1 MNEAKDSLRSKA
13 TLTLLDLISEGPIGG
28 LVNGLKSVYL
38 NETPLENAN
47 GTRNFQGIS
56 ADSRNGTNDQTV
68 MPLFGNYVEAPF
80 NVGVVVKKDTPYTFT
95 VSNPSA
101 DAVRAIVTLPAL
113 TVTNGDNGDISG
125 TTVQYKFAVST
136 NGGDFVDVAAGTEWS
151 DASNPWSLQS
161 GYETASAPGAVG
173 LHVTIKGASTDTYQ
187 YPYGWIDVQ
196 AQEWTGTTWVNLAG
210 VKRLNVSNYS
220 YWDEYSSGTVNNS
233 DSYSVQSGSSMVR
246 FVITGRSSNA
256 LTLERGAV
264 RRNNATPVITISG
277 KSRSRYQRA
286 HIIPITAGASSVRI
300 RMTRIT
306 DDAAS
311 ALLQNETYL
320 DSYSE
325 IVTLNMNY
333 PNSALFGLRID
344 SQQFNQV
351 PTRSY
356 LIDGLYIR
364 VPSNYDPVSRSYSGV
379 WNGAFKWA
387 VSNNPAWVMFDI
399 LTNSRYGL
407 GNFISETQ
415 VDKAMLYTIGRYCD
429 QLVPNGFGGV
439 EPRFVLNA
447 VIRNLADAYK
457 LVSDIASVFRGM
469 GFWDGGMVQFTQDAP
484 SDPVMLY
491 SYANVVDGQF
501 NYTGSARKDRH
512 SVVHV
517 TWNDPNDF
525 YRQKIEYV
533 EDPELVSQYGV
544 KKLDTLAF
552 GCTSRGQAA
561 RVGRW
566 ILYTEKFESDFI
578 TFKVGIDSAF
588 VVPGNIVKIQDQSRA
603 GRRTAGRL
611 VSVNAARTQAVLDA
625 PLTISSTPATISVM
639 MPDGTFADRTLN
651 QGVGTHTTVNWATP
665 FTQTPV
671 DNALWMAS
679 EPNLE
684 PILARVVGIAQGQ
697 NPGEFEITALEHNPS
712 KFAAIEQGIRL
723 EERNTSILDPNFVQA
738 PVSVSVVESLYRA
751 APGVF
756 ANRMIVAWT
765 GDSTTYEVAYRG
777 TGSTNRSNW
786 TVIRVSDGLSHEILN
801 AAVGPYEIS
810 VTGINPLGKRSTT
823 TYVNFTVQGK
833 RTPPSDVTGFN
844 AIANDRGVEL
854 TWNAVADED
863 VGRYEVRQCSVIGQS
878 WEQATKIAT
887 TTTPVHQVP
896 TLPTNTQ
903 YQWLVK
909 AIDSNGNYSANAAR
923 ATVSIAPPGKVTPS
937 ASYSGTDLV
946 VSWNTP
952 TLGALPLKQY
962 EVRRGDTYATAQV
975 VGTTTDTSYKIRV
988 TWNTTQKVW
997 VTAVDISGTRG
1008 EENSATVG
1016 FSLPAAVVLTQS
1028 VKSAIF
1034 TIAWSA
1040 PLASLPIAGYEIRYG
1055 VSFDSGTSAAKI
1067 SGLQLPVTATWQGDR
1082 KYWVAAYDSNGNY
1095 GTAASV
1101 TLTVSP
1107 PVAPT
1112 VTGTISAGE
1121 LRMSWSGAEGTLPI
1135 DFYEVRR
1142 GADFATGA
1150 VVAKVYGTTTTVTV
1164 DWTESATFH
1173 VRAVDVNGTTG
1184 PSTQYISSITAP
1196 GPVTPGASFKNGALV
1211 LSWGA
1216 PTTGT
1221 LSIAQYEVREGA
1233 TWTTGTTLGFA
1244 TDRSYSI
1251 PVSWTSSKTF
1261 WVAAINVAGAYGNA
1275 GSITVSYSKYNA
1287 VGNLNAKIVQADTVL
1302 TWDVAQSG
1310 SLPIDYYDV
1319 RYGNDWSS
1327 GEIIGRVKATTITVP
1342 ITWLG
1347 SRKIWVAAVDTN
1359 GQFGTETGV
1368 TVTSAAP
1375 QAPSVTSSVVVAKAE
1390 LSWTAPASVLPIK
1403 EYEIRYGTT
1412 FEVGTP
1418 VATTLTTAY
1427 RAAIDFIGD
1436 RTYWVAAKNVNGNI
1450 GVAGQ
1455 TTVTVT
1461 AAPAPSVDGSF
1472 ILDEFKLEWTAVQGT
1487 LPTDQYEI
1495 RYGDTWA
1502 SATVQGRVK
1511 GTTISTKA
1519 KWLGSRTW
1527 WVAAID
1533 VNGNVGAPASKAFT
1547 ISAPS
1552 IPQVTQQVVDN
1563 NVLLYW
1569 AASTGTL
1576 PVSTYEFRRG
1586 STWETAEHIGEKAG
1600 GFTTIFETAGG
1611 TYTYLVAGI
1620 DSAGNVGLPG
1630 SVTVTVSQPPDY
1642 VLKADSDIIS
1652 TENTPAGT
1660 FVNAV
1665 RDTDGSFV
1673 FPVNTTETQAQHFT
1687 ARSWSTPD
1695 NQISAGY
1702 PVFIQPA
1709 LSPGYYEEV
1718 IDYGA
1723 KIGGTKVSVTITG
1736 TVVAGNPTL
1745 RTDISV
1751 KANLGDAWIDYP
1763 DSASAYVSNFRYV
1776 KVRFTVSGDDKSLYR
1791 VSRMNVKLDSKV
1803 KSDAGRGI
1811 ATLGGAHPQ
1820 GTVIHDYYD
1829 AWVPGMTMPP
1839 AGYAMNG
1846 TANENAIVSRAG
1858 PSGNLEQM
1866 WACIDSDAAS
1876 DADGGWDGEYATID
1890 PSRGHL
1896 FAVLMKTTTNGG
1908 TSYFGTNNNGT
1919 IQSLAGVV
1927 DSNPYFWNGD
1937 LPALNAWYLV
1947 VGYVHPSGYAGG
1959 SVGVAGVYDMAGVKV
1974 ASGTEFK
1981 LTAGAAS
1988 LMMRAYHYYNPTNS
2002 GAEVQ
2007 YMARPVVIP
2016 CDAADVDDKIDYLL
2030 RCATK
2035 NGGIGILN
2043 VDFLDVTSV
2052 QASPLG
2058 TTNPP
2063 VPICD
2068 FADTSYPSRFNV
2080 FLFDD
2085 AGNQVAGNF
2094 SWAARGY

>member
-13 TLTLLDLISEGPIGG
+13 TLTLLDLIGEGPIGG

-38 NETPLENAN
+38 NETPLENPN
-47 GTRNFQGIS
+47 GTRNFQGVT
-56 ADSRNGTNDQTV
+56 ADFRNGSNDQSV

-80 NVGVVVKKDTPYTFT
+80 NVGVNVKKDLPYTFT
-95 VSNPSA
+95 VSNPNA
-101 DAVRAIVTLPAL
+101 DAIRAIVTLPAL

-125 TTVQYKFAVST
+125 TTVQYKFAIST
-136 NGGDFVDVAAGTEWS
+136 NGGEFIDVAAGTEWS
-151 DASNPWSLQS
+151 DAANAWSLQS

-173 LHVTIKGASTDTYQ
+173 LHVTIKGATTNWET
-187 YPYGWIDVQ
+187 YGWIDVQ
-196 AQEWTGTTWVNLAG
+196 AQEWTGSAWVNLSG
-210 VKRLNVSNYS
+210 VKRLNISYYS
-220 YWDEYSSGTVNNS
+220 YGDEYGYGMVNNS
-233 DSYSVQSGSSMVR
+233 ETYSVQSNYSMVR
-246 FVITGRSSNA
+246 FVIVGRSSNA
-256 LTLERGAV
+256 FTIERGEV
-264 RRNNATPVITISG
+264 RRNNATPTITVSG

-286 HIIPITAGASSVRI
+286 HILRITPGASSVRI

-306 DDAAS
+306 DDATS

-320 DSYSE
+320 DSYAE

-351 PTRSY
+351 PSRSY

-364 VPSNYDPVSRSYSGV
+364 VPSNYDPVARSYSGV
-379 WNGAFKWA
+379 WNGSFKWA
-387 VSNNPAWVMFDI
+387 VSNNPAWVMFDV

-407 GNFISETQ
+407 GNFISDTQ

-429 QLVPNGFGGV
+429 QLVPNGLGGV

-447 VIRNLADAYK
+447 VIQNLADAYK

-491 SYANVVDGQF
+491 SYANVIDGQF

-533 EDPELVSQYGV
+533 EDPELVGQYGV

-588 VVPGNIVKIQDQSRA
+588 VVPGNIIKIQDQSRA

-611 VSVNAARTQAVLDA
+611 MSVNSLRTQAVLDA
-625 PLTISSTPATISVM
+625 PLTISSTPATISIM
-639 MPDGTFADRTLN
+639 LPDGTFADRTLN
-651 QGVGTHTTVNWATP
+651 EGVGTHSTVNWVSP
-665 FTQTPV
+665 LPQTPV
-671 DNALWMAS
+671 DNALWMVS

-684 PILARVVGIAQGQ
+684 PILARVIGIAQGQ
-697 NPGEFEITALEHNPS
+697 NPSEFEITALEHNPS

-738 PVSVSVVESLYRA
+738 PVSVSVVESIYRA

-756 ANRMIVAWT
+756 ANRMIVTWT

-777 TGSTNRSNW
+777 VGTSNRSNW
-786 TVIRVSDGLSHEILN
+786 TVIRVSDGLSYEILN
-801 AAVGPYEIS
+801 AAVGQYEIS
-810 VTGINPLGKRSTT
+810 ITGINPLGKRSAT

-844 AIANDRGVEL
+844 AIANERGVEL
-854 TWNAVADED
+854 SWNAVPDED
-863 VGRYEVRQCSVIGQS
+863 VSRYEVRQCAVIGQS

-887 TTTPVHQVP
+887 VTTAVHQVP
-896 TLPTNTQ
+896 TLPTNAQ

-909 AIDSNGNYSANAAR
+909 AIDSNGNYSANATR
-923 ATVSIAPPGKVTPS
+923 ATIAIEPPGKVTPS
-937 ASYSGTDLV
+937 AAYSGTDLI
-946 VSWNTP
+946 VSWNAP
-952 TLGALPLKQY
+952 TLGALPLKHY
-962 EVRRGDTYATAQV
+962 EVRRGETFASAQF

-988 TWNTTQKVW
+988 SWNSAQKIW
-997 VTAVDISGTRG
+997 VRAVDISDTSG
-1008 EENSATVG
+1008 EEGFAPIAFSA
-1016 FSLPAAVVLTQS
+1016 PAAVTLT
-1028 VKSAIF
+1028 KSIKAGVF
-1034 TIAWSA
+1034 TIAWST
-1040 PLASLPIAGYEIRYG
+1040 PVGSLPIAGYEIRYG
-1055 VSFDSGTSAAKI
+1055 VSFESGTVAARI
-1067 SGLQLPVTATWQGDR
+1067 SGLQLPVTATWQNER
-1082 KYWVAAYDSNGNY
+1082 KYWVAAYDANENM
-1095 GTAASV
+1095 GTPASISLIV
-1101 TLTVSP
+1101 TP
-1107 PVAPT
+1107 PVAPI
-1112 VTGTISAGE
+1112 VTGSIATGE
-1121 LRMSWSGAEGTLPI
+1121 LKLSWSGAEGTLPI

-1142 GADFATGA
+1142 GADFDTGA
-1150 VVAKVYGTTTTVTV
+1150 VIAKVYGTTTTVTV
-1164 DWTESATFH
+1164 NWEESATFH
-1173 VRAVDVNGTTG
+1173 VRAVDINGVVG

-1196 GPVTPGASFKNGALV
+1196 GPVTPGSSFKNGNLV

-1216 PTTGT
+1216 PTTGS
-1221 LSIAQYEVREGA
+1221 LPIAQYEVREGA
-1233 TWTTGTTLGFA
+1233 TWTTGTPLGFT

-1251 PVSWTSSKTF
+1251 PVTWTSVKTF
-1261 WVAAINVAGAYGNA
+1261 WVAAINSAGAYGNA
-1275 GSITVSYSKYNA
+1275 GSIEVAYSKYAA
-1287 VGNLNAKIVQADTVL
+1287 VQNLNSKIVQADAVL
-1302 TWDVAQSG
+1302 SWSAAQSG
-1310 SLPIDYYDV
+1310 SLPIDFYDV
-1319 RYGNDWSS
+1319 RYGNDWES
-1327 GEIIGRVKATTITVP
+1327 GEIIGRTASTTITVP

-1347 SRKIWVAAVDTN
+1347 ARKLWVTAVDTN
-1359 GQFGTETGV
+1359 GQFGTSASV
-1368 TVTSAAP
+1368 TVTTTVP

-1390 LSWTAPASVLPIK
+1390 LTWTTPSSTLPIK
-1403 EYEIRYGTT
+1403 EYEIRYGAA
-1412 FEVGTP
+1412 FEVGVL
-1418 VATTLTTAY
+1418 VATTLTTTY
-1427 RAAIDFIGD
+1427 RAPIDFIGD
-1436 RTYWVAAKNVNGNI
+1436 RSYWVAAKNVNGNV
-1450 GVAGQ
+1450 GAAGQ
-1455 TTVTVT
+1455 SVVTVV
-1461 AAPAPSVDGSF
+1461 AAPAPVVDGGF
-1472 ILDEFKLEWTAVQGT
+1472 VLDEFRLEWTAVQGT

-1495 RYGDTWA
+1495 RYGDSWA
-1502 SATVQGRVK
+1502 TGTVFGRVK

-1533 VNGNVGAPASKAFT
+1533 VNGNVGAQASKVFT

-1552 IPQVTQQVVDN
+1552 APTVTQQVVDN

-1576 PVSTYEFRRG
+1576 PVTTYEFRRG
-1586 STWETAEHIGEKAG
+1586 ATWETAEHIGQKAG

-1620 DSAGNVGLPG
+1620 DSAGNVGAAG
-1630 SVTVTVSQPPDY
+1630 AVTVTVSQPPDY
-1642 VLKADSDIIS
+1642 VLKADNDLVS
-1652 TENTPAGT
+1652 TENAPAGT

-1665 RDTDGSFV
+1665 RDTDGSYV
-1673 FPVNTTETQAQHFT
+1673 LPVNTTETQQQHFT
-1687 ARSWSTPD
+1687 SRSWSSPD
-1695 NQISAGY
+1695 SQIAAGY

-1709 LSPGYYEEV
+1709 LSPGYYEET

-1723 KIGGTKVSVTITG
+1723 KIGGTKVSVTVTG
-1736 TVVAGNPTL
+1736 SNVAGTPAL

-1763 DSASAYVSNFRYV
+1763 DSTSAYVSNFRYV
-1776 KVRFTVSGDDKSLYR
+1776 KVRVTVSGNDKSLYR
-1791 VSRMNVKLDSKV
+1791 LTRLNVKLDSKI
-1803 KSDAGRGI
+1803 KSDAGRGV

-1820 GTVIHDYYD
+1820 GSVIHDYFD
-1829 AWVPGMTMPP
+1829 SWVPGMTMPP
-1839 AGYAMNG
+1839 EGYPLNG
-1846 TANENAIVSRAG
+1846 TAAENSIVLRAG

-1866 WACIDSDAAS
+1866 WACIDSDAGS
-1876 DADGGWDGEYATID
+1876 DADGGWDGSYATID
-1890 PSRGHL
+1890 PTKGHL
-1896 FAVLMKTTTNGG
+1896 FAVLMKTTANSG
-1908 TSYFGTNNNGT
+1908 TSYFGTNPNGT
-1919 IQSLAGVV
+1919 IRTLAGAT
-1927 DSNPYFWNGD
+1927 DSNPYFWSGD
-1937 LPALNAWYLV
+1937 LPALNTWYLV
-1947 VGYVHPSGYAGG
+1947 VGYVHPSSYAGA
-1959 SVGVAGVYDMAGVKV
+1959 SVGIAGVYDMTGAKV
-1974 ASGTEFK
+1974 VNGTEFK
-1981 LTAGAAS
+1981 LAAGATS
-1988 LMMRAYHYYNPTNS
+1988 LMMRSYHYYNPTNS
-2002 GAEVQ
+2002 GSEVQ

-2016 CDAADVDDKIDYLL
+2016 CAAADADDKIDYLL

-2035 NGGIGILN
+2035 NGGTSLFN
-2043 VDFLDVTSV
+2043 VEFLDVTSI

-2063 VPICD
+2063 APVCD
-2068 FADTSYPSRFNV
+2068 FADTSYPIRFNV

-2085 AGNQVAGNF
+2085 AGNQVAGNY